1 MTDQLQPAGEA
12 LSNAIWEAAW
22 FAVNKHR
29 SKAEFV
35 AMVTKAA
42 NEAFDSQVHNAVTR
56 SASAAFASLAGTL
69 ADALEKGGQPK

>member
-1 MTDQLQPAGEA
+1 MTDQLQPAGEE

-42 NEAFDSQVHNAVTR
+42 NEAFDSQVQNAVKHRVAATE
-56 SASAAFASLAGTL
+56 SAAIR
-69 ADALEKGGQPK
+69 Q

>member
-1 MTDQLQPAGEA
+1 MTDQLHPAGEA

-22 FAVNKHR
+22 FAVDKHC

-42 NEAFDSQVHNAVTR
+42 NEAFDSQVHNAAVR
-56 SASAAFASLAGTL
+56 ERRQRL
-69 ADALEKGGQPK
+69 